1 MKNTTITFVPLP
13 NSIRFLLVILFL
25 GIARVFYSQE
35 LRLNLAGNEQDGYYV
50 EVYNGPELLFTDHGA
65 FNLKMANLD
74 LSATTQLSSW
84 KGMKYT
90 KEPGKIILERD
101 SYLAGLDANLSI
113 TVIYEQVN
121 EQLIRKRVRMT
132 QYSMPSMYYTL
143 EEVATPAGA
152 PANYL
157 TFEYEDFPGGFVHE
171 LFPAAGFLTSDSLV
185 VGFLTDAGYRN
196 HFTRTTRRRFSGR
209 GGGFVGMRKLPD
221 PALIVL
227 PTAAERERQAHY
239 VKYTFGELYDLDAGA
254 KQWFEPFSDSRAIG
268 KAKMTEKGSYMQ
280 LACDN
285 SERTGFELLTNM
297 KGQKIYTISFDCR
310 GNVPLALKLHRIKD
324 GKKGAELEHGI
335 KYIDRFPVLQEEW
348 SRFEGSILIPYIEND
363 RVSMF
368 IGSTSGETGGL
379 EIKGLQVVEHD
390 PLKAP
395 YNILPLG
402 QTVDKTTY
410 VFAEPWRSHQQ
421 FMISAQTRLAE
432 GMGFH
437 GTQLEKM
444 LYANL
449 HMLTWITSIHDFT
462 PFVVPNMNYAP
473 DMYNRDSFW
482 SIIATYNKS
491 LNLKIWEQWGKTQNK
506 EGAIGTIITPYMGS
520 VEVKDNE
527 ATIEWLIWALLNK
540 RRFGVELPADKL
552 DKAVAYVLNEFDADR
567 DGRCA
572 SHFSLSQ
579 IDIRDYEPKTEGLAG
594 NQGLF
599 VVALQTIEALG
610 YPIEPA
616 YLSKAEEIY
625 RGFYDEKRK
634 HLLFDREYPD
644 IISLT
649 SLVPEFLSLWLF
661 DKPLLTDEMVA
672 NHLEQTPILNKVP
685 NAPHPELGT
694 TAPICVRLTKD
705 KKGYAY
711 LSSDYQPFGEFGKA
725 NYKNGA
731 RDGYYYNGGSWMRAE
746 YCAYAAGLKHGWDKA
761 SRLMENR
768 AWAEIYLNPR
778 WPFSK
783 EFIPTQ
789 WQSVDSWWDSTRGL
803 SWNVFILMADE
814 LAGLRTPEMDPDFRE
829 NHAGH

>member
-254 KQWFEPFSDSRAIG
+254 EQWIEPFSNYLAIG
-268 KAKMTEKGSYMQ
+268 KAKMTEKGNYMQ

-297 KGQKIYTISFDCR
+297 KGQKIYTISFDCK

-335 KYIDRFPVLQEEW
+335 KYIDRFPVQPEEW

-363 RVSMF
+363 LVSMF

-379 EIKGLQVVEHD
+379 EIRGLQVLEHH

-402 QTVDKTTY
+402 QTVEKTTY
-410 VFAEPWRSHQQ
+410 VFAEPWQSHQQ

-432 GMGFH
+432 GMGFR

-449 HMLTWITSIHDFT
+449 NMLTWITSIHDFT
-462 PFVVPNMNYAP
+462 PFIVPNMNYAP

-491 LNLKIWEQWGKTQNK
+491 LNLRIWEQWGKTQNK